1 MGFVVQNKH
10 DKMSLRIFNQNSL
23 LFRPFP
29 PPPPP
34 NPKHR
39 EEPAKVLPTDRPRYT
54 APIFPPSSLDLP
66 LCLLQVS

>member
-29 PPPPP
+29 P
-34 NPKHR
+34 H
-39 EEPAKVLPTDRPRYT
+39 LPQTQSTEKSRLKCCLQIGRDTRLPYSHPRP
-54 APIFPPSSLDLP
+54 
-66 LCLLQVS
+66 